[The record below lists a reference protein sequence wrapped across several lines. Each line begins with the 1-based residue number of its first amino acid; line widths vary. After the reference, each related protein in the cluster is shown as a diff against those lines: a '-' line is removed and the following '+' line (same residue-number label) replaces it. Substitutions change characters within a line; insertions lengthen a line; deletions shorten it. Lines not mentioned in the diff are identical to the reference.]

1 MAMIDD
7 DDDDD
12 DDDGDGLLCCDS
24 VDSGCSPE
32 RQRRSQSSVVPDQ
45 REDSI

>member
-1 MAMIDD
+1 MAMIDDD

-32 RQRRSQSSVVPDQ
+32 R
-45 REDSI
+45 